1 MVYTEKIH
9 PVTGQVIRSVGMFID
24 YFTNLES
31 EDCHNCLEDMIS
43 GLRRAERYCDILKH
57 LHKIIFADL
66 NKNGDK
72 AVVGMLMLNKMRHA
86 YKQEAEQLRREA
98 STHRNQKEYR
108 NKAETYVHICTLG
121 I

>member
-1 MVYTEKIH
+1 
-9 PVTGQVIRSVGMFID
+9 MFID
-24 YFTNLES
+24 YFTDLEF
-31 EDCHNCLEDMIS
+31 EDWHDCLEDMIS
-43 GLRRAERYCDILKH
+43 GLRRAEGYCDILKH
-57 LHKIIFADL
+57 LHNTIIVDL

-72 AVVGMLMLNKMRHA
+72 TVVGMLMLNKMRHA